1 MKIDA
6 VYDTAEELCFEFS
19 REFLDPTDS
28 DRPTDDHEPLDRRFR
43 KRAANPAARKPK
55 ERAMT
60 ILKWAL
66 IFFLDNAAERKP
78 LVRAWH
84 HPDDER

>member
-1 MKIDA
+1 MEQFLTMKIDA

-19 REFLDPTDS
+19 REVLDQTDS

-55 ERAMT
+55 ERA
-60 ILKWAL
+60 KL